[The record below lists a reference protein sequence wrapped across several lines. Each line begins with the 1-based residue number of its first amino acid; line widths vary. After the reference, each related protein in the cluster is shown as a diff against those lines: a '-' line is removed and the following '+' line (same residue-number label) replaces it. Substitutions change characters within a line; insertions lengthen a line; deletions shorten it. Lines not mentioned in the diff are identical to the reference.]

1 MFNNIKIEI
10 NGELIDFSDIIED
23 NEGEPI
29 DAQDVLEKV
38 KYDLESIAMQTFDN
52 IIITKLNN
60 N

>member
-23 NEGEPI
+23 NEGEPM

-38 KYDLESIAMQTFDN
+38 K
-52 IIITKLNN
+52 
-60 N
+60 